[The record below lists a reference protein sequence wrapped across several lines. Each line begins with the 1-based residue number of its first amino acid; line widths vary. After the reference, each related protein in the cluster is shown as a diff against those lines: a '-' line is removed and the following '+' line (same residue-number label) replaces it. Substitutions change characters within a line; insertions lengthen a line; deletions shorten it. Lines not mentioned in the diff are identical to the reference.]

1 MMESHVVISTPFD
14 AAKRMSYLAGGRA
27 AMSTCMLGRPS
38 VAISVLERRGSDLA
52 GGRAA
57 MSTCM
62 LGRSSVAISEGGG
75 VRSLGR
81 VGEDDALR

>member
-1 MMESHVVISTPFD
+1 MRSTYCAFGCHLAILSSSMMESHVVISTPFD
-14 AAKRMSYLAGGRA
+14 AAKRMSY
-27 AMSTCMLGRPS
+27 
-38 VAISVLERRGSDLA
+38 LA